1 MGKENLVFIDDKVLR
16 SLSKT
21 LMALKIQVIQLEK
34 EIKDLKGGLK

>member
-1 MGKENLVFIDDKVLR
+1 MEKENLVFIDDKVLR